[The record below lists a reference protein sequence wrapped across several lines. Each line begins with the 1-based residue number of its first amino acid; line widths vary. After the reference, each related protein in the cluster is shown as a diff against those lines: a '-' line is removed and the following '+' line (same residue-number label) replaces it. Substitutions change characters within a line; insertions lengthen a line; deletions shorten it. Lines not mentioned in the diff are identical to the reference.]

1 MQATQL
7 VTGAFGYSGRAITSR
22 LLARG
27 DTVRTLTNSAQRSH
41 PFGDAV
47 AVHPLDFEDRTGLL
61 AALAGVDVLFNTYWV
76 RFSKAGFSQER
87 AIANSSI
94 LFDAAREAGVRRIVH
109 VSITNPSL
117 TSPYE
122 YFRGKARIEQA
133 LRDCGVA
140 HSVLRPAVL
149 FGGPDILINNIAWML
164 RHFPVFALPGKGDYR
179 LQPIH
184 VDDLASLALC
194 EAGEIG
200 DRIVDAIGPETY
212 SFRELVAAL
221 GTAMGRP
228 RPLLSL
234 PRTVGFAAIWLMGLC
249 LRDVILTR
257 EEIDA
262 LMDGLLVTDSPPVG
276 TTRLSDWMQRHGSEL
291 GRTYANELDRRRD
304 RISEYARS

>member
-27 DTVRTLTNSAQRSH
+27 DRVRTLTNSPDRPH

-47 AVHPLDFEDRTGLL
+47 EVHPLDFDDRPGLL
-61 AALAGVDVLFNTYWV
+61 NALAGVDVLFNTYWV
-76 RFSKAGFSQER
+76 RFSKAGFSQDR
-87 AIANSSI
+87 AIQNSAA

-109 VSITNPSL
+109 VSITNPSAD
-117 TSPYE
+117 SPYE

-133 LRDCGVA
+133 LLASGVP
-140 HSVLRPAVL
+140 HTVLRPAVL

-164 RHFPVFALPGKGDYR
+164 RHFPVFALPGKGYYR

-184 VDDLASLALC
+184 VDDLADLALS
-194 EAGEIG
+194 ASSDHGNTI
-200 DRIVDAIGPETY
+200 IDAIGPETWT
-212 SFRELVAAL
+212 FVELVTAL
-221 GTAMGRP
+221 GQAIGKP
-228 RPLLSL
+228 RRLLHMPRSISL
-234 PRTVGFAAIWLMGLC
+234 AATWLMGLG

-262 LMDGLLVTDSPPVG
+262 LMDGLLATNSDPVG
-276 TTRLSDWMQRHGSEL
+276 KIRLSHWMLQHGSEL
-291 GRTYANELDRRRD
+291 GKTYASELARRRNRTTD
-304 RISEYARS
+304 YARA